1 MAPNQNRRKQ
11 RYSLDKCEH
20 LYYYIIILICLSNME
35 ELLEQKEKTVMAIEQ
50 YTESL
55 ALQEMKCLLG
65 DNGWGYVYPQG
76 DVSSVDKIEWLLKKA
91 GGKPVHCVLDDFS
104 LGGNGKA
111 KPEYI
116 ITMNDDVSTI
126 IVVECKNTVKKHAS
140 NDLSC
145 PRGFAVD
152 GVLYYA
158 KFLKEEYN
166 VIAIAVSG
174 TTLANIK
181 VETFLWLKGQD
192 AFLPLKKATDIILEP
207 KNYIKLVKGEKLQKD
222 YSLDEIRE
230 TAIEMHDYLREIK
243 VVEAHKP
250 IFIAGILIALSDDDF
265 CKMYAAL
272 PSFKAVMSSIQSAIE
287 NVLINSGIKSDR
299 ASYIK
304 QVFKTLQ
311 DNTKFSSIPLIQ
323 RKSINWY
330 VEQLE
335 LKIKPMMDYADS
347 TVDALGV
354 FYHEF
359 IKYSGGDGSGL
370 GIVLTPQHLTEFMCD
385 LADINNNSRVV
396 DICCGSG
403 SFLITAMSKMF
414 KDANPQKIE
423 NIRQNQLYGIEFDD
437 GLYTLAIANMIIR
450 QDGKS
455 NIYKGDCF
463 NHDIENE
470 IKAKNINV
478 GLINPPYSQKDKNEL
493 EFVEQLLEMLAI
505 GGTGVV
511 VVPISCAI
519 GTKFRDVRE
528 RLFKKH
534 TLKAVF
540 SMPDDIFYPTATN
553 PCVMVWEAHK
563 THDSKQETFFGYCK
577 SDGFVKRKKLGRID
591 HYGTW
596 KEIEKKWLALY
607 RNRDVEDGSSARQCI
622 KHNDEWLCEAYMKT
636 DYSCLT
642 QEDFRETVRRFLSY
656 QVANGVSDLTSAF
669 TTHSEPIHLDM
680 DTVGEY
686 TLGELFTFRKGKR
699 LTKADMVVGKVN
711 FIGAISENNGVRQFI
726 DVEPRFSPN
735 CITVNYNGSVGEA
748 FYQAEPFWASDDVNV
763 LYADGW
769 ELNKY
774 NAMFLVTTIKA
785 NRYKFSYG
793 RKWTLDKMKESVI
806 KLPKTENGLPD
817 WAYMENY
824 IKSLPYSDRI

>member
-1 MAPNQNRRKQ
+1 MA
-11 RYSLDKCEH
+11 
-20 LYYYIIILICLSNME
+20 
-35 ELLEQKEKTVMAIEQ
+35 VEQ

-55 ALQEMKCLLG
+55 TLREMKCVLG
-65 DNGWGYVYPQG
+65 DNGWGYVFPQG
-76 DVSSVDKIEWLLKKA
+76 DASSVDKLEKLLKKA
-91 GGKPVHCVLDDFS
+91 GGKPIHCGLDDFTQ
-104 LGGNGKA
+104 GGNGRA

-116 ITMNDDVSTI
+116 ITMNDDANTI
-126 IVVECKNTVKKHAS
+126 IVVECKNTANKHAS
-140 NDLSC
+140 EDLSC

-174 TTLANIK
+174 TTLANMK
-181 VETFLWLKGQD
+181 VEAFHWLKGQD
-192 AFLPLKKATDIILEP
+192 IYLPLKKATDIILEP

-230 TAIEMHDYLREIK
+230 TAIEMHDCLREIK

-265 CKMYAAL
+265 CKMYSGL
-272 PSFKAVMSSIQSAIE
+272 PSFRAVMSGIQSAIE
-287 NVLINSGIKSDR
+287 NVLESSGIKSDR
-299 ASYIK
+299 AAYIK
-304 QVFKTLQ
+304 QVFRTLQ
-311 DNTKFSSIPLIQ
+311 DNTKFSGIPLIQ
-323 RKSINWY
+323 KKSINWY
-330 VEQLE
+330 IEQLE

-385 LADINNNSRVV
+385 LAEVNKNSRVV

-414 KDANPQKIE
+414 KNANPKE
-423 NIRQNQLYGIEFDD
+423 AEDIRQSRLYGIEFDD

-463 NHDIENE
+463 NPDIKDE
-470 IKAKNINV
+470 IKAKNVNV
-478 GLINPPYSQKDKNEL
+478 GLINPPYSQTDKCEL
-493 EFVEQLLEMLAI
+493 EFVEQLLEMLSVS
-505 GGTGVV
+505 GTGVV
-511 VVPISCAI
+511 VVPMSCAI
-519 GTKFRDVRE
+519 GTKFKDARE

-553 PCVMVWEAHK
+553 PCVMVWEAHRA
-563 THDSKQETFFGYCK
+563 HDSKRETFFGYCK
-577 SDGFVKRKKLGRID
+577 NDGFVKRKKLGRVD
-591 HYGTW
+591 YCGTW
-596 KEIEKKWLALY
+596 KEIEGKWLELY
-607 RNRDVEDGSSARQCI
+607 RNRDIADGLSARQCV

-636 DYSCLT
+636 DYTRLT
-642 QEDFRETVRRFLSY
+642 QEDFGETVRLFLSY
-656 QVANGVSDLTSAF
+656 QVANGISDLTSAF
-669 TTHSEPIHLDM
+669 TIHNEPIHLNM
-680 DTVGEY
+680 NIVGEY
-686 TLGELFTFRKGKR
+686 TLGELFTFKKGKR
-699 LTKADMVVGKVN
+699 LTKADMVAGTVN
-711 FIGAISENNGVRQFI
+711 FIGAISENNGVRQLI
-726 DVEPRFSPN
+726 DVEPMFSPN

-748 FYQAEPFWASDDVNV
+748 FYQFEPFWASDDVNM
-763 LYADGW
+763 LYAEGW
-769 ELNKY
+769 DLNKY
-774 NAMFLVTTIKA
+774 IAMFIITAIKA
-785 NRYKFSYG
+785 NRCKFSYG
-793 RKWTLDKMKESVI
+793 RKWTLEKMKESTI
-806 KLPKTENGLPD
+806 KLPKSANGSPD
-817 WAYMENY
+817 WAYMEKY